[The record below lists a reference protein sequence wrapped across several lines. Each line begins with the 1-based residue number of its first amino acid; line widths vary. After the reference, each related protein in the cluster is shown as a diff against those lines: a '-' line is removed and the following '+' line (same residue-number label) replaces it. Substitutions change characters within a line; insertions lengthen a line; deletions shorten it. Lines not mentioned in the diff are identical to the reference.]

1 MEGLEI
7 TVLLGVSVLVGAI
20 LAPRL
25 RIAAPLLLLIFGL
38 ALGFVPELREIEL
51 PPETMLLLFLP
62 VMLFWE
68 SLTTSLRSIK
78 RDFRGIVLMSTL
90 LVVAT
95 AFAVA
100 WVATLFGV
108 PWAAALILGAAV
120 APPDATAVAA
130 LGRTLPRRNFML
142 LKAESL
148 TNDGTALVI
157 YAIAVGV
164 ALGGEY
170 TPLSISGMVLLSY
183 VGGIAAGAVIAVAA
197 YLVMRRL
204 SDPIAL
210 NVALLLAPFAA
221 FLLAEVIHASGVLA
235 VVVAGLAI
243 AFFSPRLSTAASRRQ
258 TEAAWPLGSYVLN
271 GALFVLIGLQ
281 VQAVAQ
287 EIDPRDL
294 GWMISLVV
302 AVWIALL
309 LVRFLFQLTSVYLIR
324 ALDRRPSQRARRM
337 TNRARVVSTVAG
349 FRGAVSLAIALSVP
363 TALQNGEPLP
373 GRDVIVFVTAGVI
386 ILTLL
391 VQGPLLPVVVRW
403 ARLPEDTSASDELHL
418 AERAITSAAVTA
430 LPDLAAE
437 HGVSAEVRDRLKHDY
452 QQSLELANARRMA
465 AEQRAAAEAGTDFT
479 PPQERMEPSEDG
491 GAEAV
496 AENLEVI
503 VDMTTPVTRDEE
515 HRRLR
520 LAVLDRK
527 REVLIRLRRE
537 GLVDDTILRQVQ
549 TRLDIEELR
558 LSGVEP
564 VE

>member
-1 MEGLEI
+1 VEGLEV
-7 TVLLGVSVLVGAI
+7 TVLLGLSVLVGAV

-38 ALGFVPELREIEL
+38 ALGFLPPLREIEL

-62 VMLFWE
+62 VILFWE

-120 APPDATAVAA
+120 APPDATAVAV
-130 LGRTLPRRNFML
+130 LGRSLPRRNFML

-148 TNDGTALVI
+148 TNDGTALVV

-164 ALGGEY
+164 ALGGQY
-170 TPLSISGMVLLSY
+170 TPLSITGLVLLSY
-183 VGGIAAGAVIAVAA
+183 VGGIAAGALLAGAA

-210 NVALLLAPFAA
+210 NVALLVAPFAA

-235 VVVAGLAI
+235 VVVAGLI
-243 AFFSPRLSTAASRRQ
+243 MAFLSPRISTAASRRQ
-258 TEAAWPLGSYVLN
+258 TEAAWPLGAYVLN

-281 VQAVAQ
+281 VHAVADD
-287 EIDPRDL
+287 IDPRDVDWL
-294 GWMISLVV
+294 IAIIV
-302 AVWIALL
+302 AVWVVLMV
-309 LVRFLFQLTSVYLIR
+309 VRFLFQILSTYLLR
-324 ALDRRPSQRARRM
+324 ALDRRPSQRQRRM
-337 TNRARVVSTVAG
+337 PHRARVVSTVAG

-363 TALQNGEPLP
+363 TVLDNGASLP
-373 GRDVIVFVTAGVI
+373 GREVIVVVTAGVI

-391 VQGPLLPVVVRW
+391 VQGPLLPAVVRW
-403 ARLPEDTSASDELHL
+403 ARLPEDTSAADELHL
-418 AERAITSAAVTA
+418 AERAITTAAVTS

-437 HGVSAEVRDRLKHDY
+437 HGVGEEVRNRLRLDY
-452 QQSLELANARRMA
+452 ERSLELANARRMA
-465 AEQRAAAEAGTDFT
+465 AEQRTAAERGNEFAPPRQRLDSADDGQPDAAAEDI
-479 PPQERMEPSEDG
+479 
-491 GAEAV
+491 
-496 AENLEVI
+496 EVI
-503 VDMTTPVTRDEE
+503 VDMTTPVRLDAEY
-515 HRRLR
+515 RLLR

-527 REVLIRLRRE
+527 REVLIRLHRD
-537 GLVDDTILRQVQ
+537 GVIDDTIVRQVQ
-549 TRLDIEELR
+549 TRLDGEELR
-558 LSGVEP
+558 LAVVEP
-564 VE
+564 D

>member
-1 MEGLEI
+1 MEGLEV
-7 TVLLGVSVLVGAI
+7 TVLLGLSVLVGAV

-38 ALGFVPELREIEL
+38 ALGFLPPLREIEL

-62 VMLFWE
+62 VILFWE

-120 APPDATAVAA
+120 APPDATAVAV
-130 LGRTLPRRNFML
+130 LGRSLPRRNFML

-148 TNDGTALVI
+148 TNDGTALVV

-164 ALGGEY
+164 ALGGQY
-170 TPLSISGMVLLSY
+170 TPLSITGLVLLSY
-183 VGGIAAGAVIAVAA
+183 VGGIAAGALLAGAA

-210 NVALLLAPFAA
+210 NVALLVAPFAA

-235 VVVAGLAI
+235 VVVAGLI
-243 AFFSPRLSTAASRRQ
+243 MAFLSPRISTAASRRQ
-258 TEAAWPLGSYVLN
+258 TEAAWPLGAYVLN

-281 VQAVAQ
+281 VHAVADD
-287 EIDPRDL
+287 IDPRDVDWL
-294 GWMISLVV
+294 IAIIV
-302 AVWIALL
+302 AVWVVLMV
-309 LVRFLFQLTSVYLIR
+309 VRFLFQILSTYLLR
-324 ALDRRPSQRARRM
+324 ALDRRPSQRQRRM
-337 TNRARVVSTVAG
+337 PHRARVVSTVAG

-363 TALQNGEPLP
+363 TVLDNGASLP
-373 GRDVIVFVTAGVI
+373 GREVIVVVTAGVI

-391 VQGPLLPVVVRW
+391 VQGPLLPAVVRW
-403 ARLPEDTSASDELHL
+403 ARLPEDTSAADELHL
-418 AERAITSAAVTA
+418 AERAITTAAVTS

-437 HGVSAEVRDRLKHDY
+437 HGVGEEVRNRLRLDY
-452 QQSLELANARRMA
+452 ERSLELANARRMA
-465 AEQRAAAEAGTDFT
+465 AEQRTAAERGNEFAPPRQRLDSADDGQPDAAAEDI
-479 PPQERMEPSEDG
+479 
-491 GAEAV
+491 
-496 AENLEVI
+496 EVI
-503 VDMTTPVTRDEE
+503 VDMTTPVRLDAEY
-515 HRRLR
+515 RLLR

-527 REVLIRLRRE
+527 REVLIRLHRD
-537 GLVDDTILRQVQ
+537 GVIDDTIVRQVQ
-549 TRLDIEELR
+549 TRLDGEELR
-558 LSGVEP
+558 LAVVEP
-564 VE
+564 D